1 MEVWKD
7 IKGYEGLYQVSNE
20 GRVKSFYT
28 NKILT
33 PVDDGQGYLRVRLYK
48 NKEWKSIRVHRL
60 VANAFI
66 SNPYN
71 KPQINHKDENP
82 SNNCVENLEWCT
94 AKENC
99 NYGNHNLRMA
109 LSQSIPVIAYDG
121 ENRIEF
127 VSCSSAS
134 RTMGIQSSHI
144 CECCN
149 GKRKTAGGYRWEYA

>member
-33 PVDDGQGYLRVRLYK
+33 PLVYDGYERVRLYK
-48 NKEWKSIRVHRL
+48 DKNWSTQRVHRL

-66 SNPYN
+66 PNPKN
-71 KPQINHKDENP
+71 KPQINHLDENR
-82 SNNCVENLEWCT
+82 SNNRVENLEWCT
-94 AKENC
+94 PKENC
-99 NYGNHNLRMA
+99 DYGHHGLNIS
-109 LSQSIPVIAYDG
+109 LSTGTKV
-121 ENRIEF
+121 NRISGF
-127 VSCSSAS
+127 DVIQYHSIRVAS
-134 RTMGIQSSHI
+134 IENNIQGSHI
-144 CECCN
+144 SECCN